1 MGYARVE
8 EGIGPFETGHAAD
21 VMAVVIRRGMDLSTL
36 LQRYAIT
43 FGPNGFS
50 RGSSAPQN
58 KQRSIP
64 QLTVDIAKVIR

>member
-1 MGYARVE
+1 MN
-8 EGIGPFETGHAAD
+8 
-21 VMAVVIRRGMDLSTL
+21 RRGMDLSTL

-50 RGSSAPQN
+50 SGSSAPQN